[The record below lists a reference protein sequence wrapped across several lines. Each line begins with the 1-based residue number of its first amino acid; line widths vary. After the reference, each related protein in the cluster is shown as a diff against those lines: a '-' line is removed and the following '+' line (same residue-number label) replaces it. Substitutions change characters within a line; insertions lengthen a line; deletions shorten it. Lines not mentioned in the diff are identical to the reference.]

1 MRNSANVLVPVV
13 MGIADS
19 FVGLFGLMLNPYG
32 LLGIGLSLFFLL
44 GGIWLI
50 QIGFQQ
56 SKT

>member
-1 MRNSANVLVPVV
+1 